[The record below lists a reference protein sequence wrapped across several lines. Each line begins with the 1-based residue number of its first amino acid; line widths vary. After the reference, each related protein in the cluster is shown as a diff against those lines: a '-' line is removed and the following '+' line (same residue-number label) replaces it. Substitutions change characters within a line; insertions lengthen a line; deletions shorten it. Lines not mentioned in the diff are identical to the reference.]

1 MRRIVSFIVALTV
14 IAVALSAHVLSAQA
28 APGPTPASGVR
39 DTARAGAVRVYL
51 DCQTRGCDFDFMR
64 DQIRWSSWV
73 RDRLFADVQLLVTSL
88 RTGSGGSEYT
98 IEAIGLERYKGR
110 ADTAQVFTSPNDADD
125 VVRRQLARTFS
136 LLLAPYAAKTPLA
149 ARLSMAYVD
158 ATGATAVAQ
167 QQKDR
172 WNNWVYRISASG
184 YANGEKQAQSRSVNV
199 NTSAGRVTAAWK
211 LNTDAYVSYNESRY
225 DLGSDG
231 VFLNLQ
237 RNYGGSALAVKSLND
252 HWSAGLSVG
261 GSHSDY
267 FNQELS
273 ARLAPAIEYDLY
285 PYKEFTRR
293 QLTFYYQV
301 GVSSFR
307 YKSRTLYGE
316 IAETRPLHNGTISWN
331 AKQTWGSLNLS
342 LFGSQYLHDL
352 RRYSYGAGGNID
364 LRVTKGLSIF
374 FGGRYSRVADQL
386 YLAQS
391 GLTDQQIIA
400 RQQALATNYRYF
412 GNFGVSY
419 TFGSIYNNIVNP
431 RFGGS
436 RGQDFF

>member
-1 MRRIVSFIVALTV
+1 MRRITLRLLVLSCV
-14 IAVALSAHVLSAQA
+14 IAFHSVAAQA
-28 APGPTPASGVR
+28 VPGPAAGAPVR
-39 DTARAGAVRVYL
+39 DTARIGAVRVYL

-64 DQIRWSSWV
+64 DQIRWSTWV
-73 RDRLFADVQLLVTSL
+73 RDRLVADVQLLVTSL

-158 ATGATAVAQ
+158 ATGATALAQ
-167 QQKDR
+167 QPKDR

-184 YANGEKQAQSRSVNV
+184 YANGEKQAQSRSVNL
-199 NTSAGRVTAAWK
+199 NTSASRVTVGWK
-211 LNTDAYVSYNESRY
+211 LSTDAYVSYNESRY

-237 RNYGGSALAVKSLND
+237 RNYGGSALAVKSLNE
-252 HWSAGLSVG
+252 HWSAGLNIG

-267 FNQELS
+267 FNQELT
-273 ARLAPAIEYDLY
+273 ARFAPAIEYDLY

-301 GVSSFR
+301 GVTSFR
-307 YKSRTLYGE
+307 YKARTLYGE
-316 IAETRPLHNGTISWN
+316 ISETRPLHNGTISWN
-331 AKQTWGSLNLS
+331 AKQVWGSLNVNV
-342 LFGSQYLHDL
+342 FGSQYLHDL
-352 RRYSYGAGGNID
+352 HRYSYGAGGNID

-386 YLAQS
+386 YLAQLE
-391 GLTDQQIIA
+391 LTDQQIIA

-419 TFGSIYNNIVNP
+419 TFGSIFNNIVNP

-436 RGQDFF
+436 RGQDSF

>member
-1 MRRIVSFIVALTV
+1 MRRIALLV
-14 IAVALSAHVLSAQA
+14 LALSVTVASHALGAQA
-28 APGPTPASGVR
+28 APSPTSTSAVR
-39 DTARAGAVRVYL
+39 DTARLGAVRVYL

-64 DQIRWSSWV
+64 DQIRWSTWV
-73 RDRLFADVQLLVTSL
+73 RDRLVADVQLLVTSL
-88 RTGSGGSEYT
+88 RTGSGGTEYT

-149 ARLSMAYVD
+149 ARLSMTYVD

-167 QQKDR
+167 QPKDR

-199 NTSAGRVTAAWK
+199 NTGAGRVTAAWK
-211 LNTDAYVSYNESRY
+211 LNTEAYVSYNESRY

-342 LFGSQYLHDL
+342 VFGSQYLHDL
-352 RRYSYGAGGNID
+352 RRYSYGTGGNID